1 MIDTINFFHLP
12 GYTIPTKANKQEPEP
27 NGNGDDISARGFSI
41 DEMYSFGLYLSMPL
55 FLQGSKLAIS
65 QLRFNII
72 VKERS

>member
-12 GYTIPTKANKQEPEP
+12 SYTIPTKANKQDP

-41 DEMYSFGLYLSMPL
+41 DEICSFGLYLSMPL

-65 QLRFNII
+65 QLRVNII
-72 VKERS
+72 IKKRP